1 MELVAAVKMKKAQD
15 KATGTRAYA
24 AKAWE
29 IMTDAVAKIEEK
41 DHFLL
46 RAPERGTDIMIIVSS
61 DRGLCGGLNGN
72 LFRAIEKFLAEQK
85 GSDFRFIVIG
95 KTGADYARRS
105 KKNILAAFGRLDNL
119 PHIVEV
125 RPAVRI
131 LFEELG
137 AGTVSR
143 AFIAFNR
150 FASSTSQV
158 PHIMQVFPIQKN
170 EGVHAGSDAVTED
183 EEGKEFAFEPSP
195 VTVLESLLPRLT
207 EMQVYQ
213 AVLESN
219 ASEHSARMIA
229 MHNATKN
236 SEELLGD
243 LVSHYNQSRQQSI
256 TQEISEISSA
266 AEAMR

>member
-46 RAPERGTDIMIIVSS
+46 RAPEHGTDIMIIVSS

-158 PHIMQVFPIQKN
+158 PHIMQVFPIRKN
-170 EGVHAGSDAVTED
+170 EGVYAGSDAVTE
-183 EEGKEFAFEPSP
+183 EEKDREFAFEPSP